1 MPPNDVTVVETPVT
15 TTSTITQAPS
25 LCTVSTPNAFDFRH
39 PAEWKKWI
47 ARFNRYRNISGLSLR
62 DQDSQVDALLYTMGS
77 GAEDLLAK
85 LQMTP
90 AELSSYSTV
99 EKKLTEHFV
108 PKNNVIYERFVFN
121 RRIQQPG
128 ESVDTFITDLF
139 KLAETCE
146 FAQL

>member
-1 MPPNDVTVVETPVT
+1 ASGRMEKVDRPVY
-15 TTSTITQAPS
+15 
-25 LCTVSTPNAFDFRH
+25 
-39 PAEWKKWI
+39 
-47 ARFNRYRNISGLSLR
+47 NRYRNISGLSLR

-108 PKNNVIYERFVFN
+108 PKNNVIYERFLFN
-121 RRIQQPG
+121 RRVQQPG

-146 FAQL
+146 FAQLKDDLIRDRIVVGLS